1 MSARILW
8 AIVIGFLVGVFFR
21 SAFDISWPFAAL
33 FLLLGAVFLV
43 YGYFEPRRTSAL
55 VLSLALFG
63 AAGGVARMD
72 IASQSADRTLS
83 AHLDE
88 EVVLVGIVT
97 AEPDRRESNVR
108 LTVDVHTL
116 ISEDAT
122 STAKARVLVVAP
134 AHAALEYGDGIRA
147 KGRLELPEAFDTAA
161 GRSFD
166 YPMYLAKDGVLY
178 VLAFAEIEKT
188 GEYRRN
194 LAKAFAIAVKDRLSR
209 GLEGALPEPQA
220 GLAAGITLGDKRS
233 IGKELNE
240 TFITSSLIHIVVL
253 SGYNITLVM
262 NAVQRLSEWLPRSFR
277 FGASGLVVAFFILMT
292 GGAATAVR
300 AGLMA
305 FIAVYARMTG
315 RVFIALR
322 ALAVVS
328 FLMVAWNPYTLLFD
342 PSFQLSAL
350 ATLGLILFTPYF
362 SKRLSWVSERLQ
374 LREILSSTLATQ
386 LTVLPLLLYQSGNLS
401 LVAFPANLFA
411 LIAVP
416 WAMGLSALSAA
427 FGTLVGSYAVFA
439 AFPAYVLL
447 TYIINVAE
455 LFASLPLASVSLPAF
470 SAWWLLGVY
479 GALCACALYMQ
490 NSRLAAAV

>member
-1 MSARILW
+1 
-8 AIVIGFLVGVFFR
+8 
-21 SAFDISWPFAAL
+21 
-33 FLLLGAVFLV
+33 
-43 YGYFEPRRTSAL
+43 
-55 VLSLALFG
+55 
-63 AAGGVARMD
+63 
-72 IASQSADRTLS
+72 
-83 AHLDE
+83 
-88 EVVLVGIVT
+88 
-97 AEPDRRESNVR
+97 
-108 LTVDVHTL
+108 
-116 ISEDAT
+116 
-122 STAKARVLVVAP
+122 
-134 AHAALEYGDGIRA
+134 
-147 KGRLELPEAFDTAA
+147 
-161 GRSFD
+161 
-166 YPMYLAKDGVLY
+166 
-178 VLAFAEIEKT
+178 
-188 GEYRRN
+188 
-194 LAKAFAIAVKDRLSR
+194 
-209 GLEGALPEPQA
+209 
-220 GLAAGITLGDKRS
+220 
-233 IGKELNE
+233 
-240 TFITSSLIHIVVL
+240 
-253 SGYNITLVM
+253 
-262 NAVQRLSEWLPRSFR
+262 
-277 FGASGLVVAFFILMT
+277 
-292 GGAATAVR
+292 
-300 AGLMA
+300 
-305 FIAVYARMTG
+305 
-315 RVFIALR
+315 
-322 ALAVVS
+322 
-328 FLMVAWNPYTLLFD
+328 MVAWNPYTLLFD